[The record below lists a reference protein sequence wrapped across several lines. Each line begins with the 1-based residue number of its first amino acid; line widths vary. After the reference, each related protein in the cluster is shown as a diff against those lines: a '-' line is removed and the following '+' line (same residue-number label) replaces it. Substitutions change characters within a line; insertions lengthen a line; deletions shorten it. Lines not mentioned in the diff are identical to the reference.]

1 MAHGK
6 KYSFYKIVLK
16 SHQKT
21 PHKTENVSSPQSIT
35 TNSGEREE
43 SDFQSYRYN
52 IQNIQFSTTTKN
64 DEECKERKE
73 YVPFTGEKEITRNC
87 PCESSDI
94 QLTRQIL

>member
-43 SDFQSYRYN
+43 SDFQSYHV
-52 IQNIQFSTTTKN
+52 IIFKISSFQQQQKM
-64 DEECKERKE
+64 
-73 YVPFTGEKEITRNC
+73 TRNAKK
-87 PCESSDI
+87 EKSMSHS
-94 QLTRQIL
+94 QEKKK